1 MSTSKTTKTG
11 PAKTAKRKSAK
22 TKKSTSCSSSGASCK
37 EKLYVRLCILLLA
50 LNFALTGYV
59 VHSVLEIQDQ
69 LTTGDSSQTT
79 TVTTTTTKETEEAE
93 KTETTQ

>member
-11 PAKTAKRKSAK
+11 SAKTAKRKSAK
-22 TKKSTSCSSSGASCK
+22 TKKSTSCSSSGTSCK

-79 TVTTTTTKETEEAE
+79 TATTTTTEE
-93 KTETTQ
+93 TETTE

>member
-11 PAKTAKRKSAK
+11 PAKSAKRKSAK
-22 TKKSTSCSSSGASCK
+22 TKKSTSCSTGGTSCK

-59 VHSVLEIQDQ
+59 VHSVLEIQDE
-69 LTTGDSSQTT
+69 LTTDSSSQTT
-79 TVTTTTTKETEEAE
+79 TATATTTEE
-93 KTETTQ
+93 TETTE

>member
-11 PAKTAKRKSAK
+11 PAKSAKRKSAK
-22 TKKSTSCSSSGASCK
+22 TKKSTSCSTSGTSCK

-59 VHSVLEIQDQ
+59 VHSVLEIQDE
-69 LTTGDSSQTT
+69 LTTDHSSQTA
-79 TVTTTTTKETEEAE
+79 TTTTTEETQTPE
-93 KTETTQ
+93 

>member
-11 PAKTAKRKSAK
+11 SAKTDKRKSAK
-22 TKKSTSCSSSGASCK
+22 TKKSTSCSSSGTSCK

-59 VHSVLEIQDQ
+59 VHSVLKIQDE
-69 LTTGDSSQTT
+69 LTTDNSSETT
-79 TVTTTTTKETEEAE
+79 TATTTTTEE
-93 KTETTQ
+93 TETTE

>member
-11 PAKTAKRKSAK
+11 PAKSAKRKSAK
-22 TKKSTSCSSSGASCK
+22 TKKSTSCSTIGASCK

-59 VHSVLEIQDQ
+59 VHSVLEIQDE
-69 LTTGDSSQTT
+69 LTTDHSSQA
-79 TVTTTTTKETEEAE
+79 VTTTTTEETQTPE
-93 KTETTQ
+93 